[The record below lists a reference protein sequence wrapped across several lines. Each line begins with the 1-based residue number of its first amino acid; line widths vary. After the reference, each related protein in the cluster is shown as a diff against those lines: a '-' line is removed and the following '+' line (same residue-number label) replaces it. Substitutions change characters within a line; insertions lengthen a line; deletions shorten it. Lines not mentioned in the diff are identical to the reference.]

1 MKISVFGLGYVGC
14 VSAAC
19 LAQDGHTVVG
29 VDVDPRKVADISE
42 YRAPFFEP
50 ELDTLLGK
58 ARTFGNLTATTD
70 ENDAIGTTDL
80 ALICVGTPSRRTG
93 EIQLHAVRSVLTS
106 IGTSLRD
113 RSTPFVVVLR
123 STVLPNFVEDELVPL
138 LESSAGRK
146 TGDLLQF
153 CYNPEFLR
161 EGTAIRDFYQAPFVV
176 IGHNSMWAA
185 EAVEQLYTKVKAP
198 VVFTDIRTAC
208 MTKYVCNAFH
218 ALKVSFANEIG
229 QLSEC
234 LQVDGRQV
242 MEILCMDNKLNISRA
257 YLKPG
262 FAFGGSCLPKD
273 LRALTAESRQRG
285 LSLPLIQSILT
296 SNNSHL
302 QNCIDVVLETG
313 EKSIGIFGL
322 AFKEDT
328 DDLRDSPAV
337 ELAERLLGKGLHL
350 TIYEPTISR
359 ETIHGTNLGFIEKTI
374 PHIWNLLTHNIS
386 ELLNKKVVV
395 LLRNI
400 NETER
405 TLLYTMTADQTCIDL
420 ANALGK
426 EELSART
433 LSFGVSSPEAGL
445 FISNSTR
452 ATAQPSW

>member
-19 LAQDGHTVVG
+19 LAQDGHMVVG
-29 VDVDPRKVADISE
+29 VDVDQRKVKEISDG
-42 YRAPFFEP
+42 RAPFFEP
-50 ELDTLLGK
+50 ELDTLLAK
-58 ARTFGNLTATTD
+58 ARNLGNLTATAD
-70 ENDAIGTTDL
+70 ENEAIGATDL

-106 IGTSLRD
+106 IGTSLRN

-138 LESSAGRK
+138 LERSAGRK
-146 TGDLLQF
+146 MGDLLQF

-176 IGHNSMWAA
+176 IGHNRMWAA
-185 EAVEQLYTKVKAP
+185 QAVEQLYVKVKAP

-218 ALKVSFANEIG
+218 ALKVSFANEVG
-229 QLSEC
+229 QLSGC
-234 LQVDGRQV
+234 LQVEGRQV
-242 MEILCMDNKLNISRA
+242 MEILCMDNKLNISPA

-285 LSLPLIQSILT
+285 LSLPLIQSILP
-296 SNNSHL
+296 SNRSHL
-302 QNCIDVVLETG
+302 QNCIDFVLETG
-313 EKSIGIFGL
+313 ERSIGIFGL
-322 AFKEDT
+322 SFKDGT

-337 ELAERLLGKGLHL
+337 ELAEALLGKGLRL

-374 PHIWNLLTHNIS
+374 PHIWNLLTPNIS
-386 ELLNKKVVV
+386 ELLSKKVVV

-400 NETER
+400 SETER
-405 TLLYTMTADQTCIDL
+405 ISLLTMTADQTCIDL
-420 ANALGK
+420 ANTLGK

-433 LSFGVSSPEAGL
+433 LSFGVSDPEASV
-445 FISNSTR
+445 FIPYGTR
-452 ATAQPSW
+452 AAVQASW